1 MKTSSKVPRDLETDR
16 NPHWMPPGIKD
27 GHHAVMEM
35 SAWAQEDL
43 EKLMSVNSLLCH
55 PQMPVKE
62 ETICE
67 DDPEMLPVF
76 SEPKLI

>member
-1 MKTSSKVPRDLETDR
+1 MMAPGIWRRTKIHIGCS
-16 NPHWMPPGIKD
+16 HGIKD
-27 GHHAVMEM
+27 GHHAVIEM
-35 SAWAQEDL
+35 SACAQEDL

-55 PQMPVKE
+55 PQMPAKE

-67 DDPEMLPVF
+67 DDPEMLPFF